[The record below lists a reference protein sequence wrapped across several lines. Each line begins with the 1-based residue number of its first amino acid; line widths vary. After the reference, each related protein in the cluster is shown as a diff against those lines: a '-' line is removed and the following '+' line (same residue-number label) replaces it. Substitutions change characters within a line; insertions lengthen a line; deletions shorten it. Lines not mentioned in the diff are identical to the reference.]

1 MLQFASDDPIDLC
14 SRLGNGDGVRGN
26 RLESHGKVVLPLKDH
41 PRSAT
46 LNGGIPNINCHFGGL
61 TFAYSESWIVSF
73 VRWLAPLTNARCR
86 LRSGRTKL
94 GTVRVAFCALARQG
108 HPRGGTSIGRDFPR
122 HRRLKIYHSGVDGV
136 SAICSGCTRRTNR
149 FRWRGLFSGR
159 RPSVRLKGDVPER
172 RQARLIKRRAKL
184 CPRP

>member
-1 MLQFASDDPIDLC
+1 
-14 SRLGNGDGVRGN
+14 
-26 RLESHGKVVLPLKDH
+26 LESHGKVVLPLKDH

-94 GTVRVAFCALARQG
+94 GTVRSALRARDKATPG
-108 HPRGGTSIGRDFPR
+108 AA
-122 HRRLKIYHSGVDGV
+122 RRSDQTFL
-136 SAICSGCTRRTNR
+136 AT
-149 FRWRGLFSGR
+149 
-159 RPSVRLKGDVPER
+159 DV
-172 RQARLIKRRAKL
+172 
-184 CPRP
+184 